1 MEVDECSAGGDS
13 GAEEDEDDASSR
25 GSRSNSSSSSISGS
39 STSSDSG
46 DDSGEEHATSGSES
60 HSSGDEDEEENENT
74 EYSVKA
80 ESPDTLKW
88 ETCVAANT
96 KVKLPQDLCEH
107 SAIFKEFLDYPYI
120 WNECLTE
127 NQRETLC
134 NLLPNFPKDCDVE
147 AEIDKTLCM
156 LFERENH
163 RFGVTPL
170 DAFHNHLSVGHY
182 RPDIRRMCSL
192 VRKAQQRRLL
202 FEERKRSYELAGQLL
217 KSRESLLANAY
228 KQGFCQPAQR
238 TLSKVQWRKPKPA
251 MVEEKTQLRY
261 LEELNALRTELGVS
275 AKLAA
280 DTTSENEENYP
291 HYQMSGAK
299 QKKKRRS
306 MIGIHGLSIRGLQ
319 MNHEDETIRPVFST
333 LQRTEYPINRSL
345 FIREQTEEMYR
356 EMLLEHKK
364 RRARRDAHPELNTQ
378 GIALADLTQRA
389 QIGQKHKLSI
399 GPAMRITP
407 AKKRIKL
414 EQSPLCPP
422 APRLINS
429 NSIKHESD
437 NSDYSHTTD
446 ENRHSSTLDM
456 DHRMLTPIKSEPVDP
471 YEVHQIAKKKLSPAT
486 PKGSKSSVISTPEI
500 KKEVEDMEYEEIK
513 TELNTGVN
521 DDVPPEADEDE
532 ENDKKELDLDGIDM
546 MQLPIQLDD
555 GIDILDD
562 VKCED
567 EGVISIP
574 DKDIAV
580 PSNDDTIDINSGA
593 ELMQETHACF
603 FSLLRDAFTS
613 KGEYRM
619 SAVEMRDA
627 VTQWQGN
634 PISPLNDWYSLA
646 SSWPALVPLALG
658 FLAGELIYSQDL
670 GDRQERETDLVP
682 YLENKGSGVYAWI
695 GAGRD
700 SDSRLADLCTK
711 FLMHK
716 ELLGTPT
723 IATSC
728 SIVAVK
734 QQTQIVTQTSNSNVN
749 NSSGNGNTN
758 VGGRAS
764 SPAIESISVDGG
776 SINTVSEWEPP
787 RALWPTE
794 WKVRPST
801 PEEREEFRR
810 QERMRYAAP
819 HKAFTYKMHGYAS
832 VVGPV
837 KGIYQHNVA
846 SGLTK
851 ARGHSLLV
859 ADRPNFVTI
868 LALVRDATARLPN
881 GEGTRAD
888 ICQLLKDSQYIREQ
902 TESDDKEGYLHSVVS
917 GALDRL
923 HYETDPCVRYYPRRK
938 EWLYLHRARSESEFE
953 MYHQQLQGVA
963 KNKKNVGSMSRNKA
977 LPPVIKPANVNK
989 EQSPNTTK
997 ETTPKKERKT
1007 ATTAQPV
1014 ISRKE
1019 QKKSEEKSINDHSVS
1034 SEQSAVVTNVLTTI
1048 SAPATSVISVTG
1060 TSVPVTTLPT
1070 SSTSISTVTVEKDA
1084 TGSEVKPQI
1093 TTTAPAKKTPNIG
1106 GKPVAVVKT
1115 SAQSLLQSNQ
1125 QHFPH
1130 HQIQVSTSAGLQT
1143 IRLSGH
1149 SVLHSAQ
1156 SVVASSAS
1164 SATNVTTNL
1173 TTIFPHAKVQ
1183 SQQQQQPQQSQQQ
1196 QQTIV
1201 TNQAGKSI
1209 LQTANIKQQQSQ
1221 QQHVLPGKT
1230 LLASQIKL
1238 VSTGQIKSL
1247 LTGHGLQ
1254 GQTIFIKQSSPSG
1267 NQSQQLQQQQLKQQQ
1282 QQQQQQIQQR
1292 VVTNQQQS
1300 IQTSGMQRIIA
1311 QIGGKP
1317 IAVQIQQSPHQQQ
1330 QQQQQKILAK
1340 VLTSSGGGQ
1349 LISVESLLAQKGL
1362 KLATTTSH
1370 ASQLNRQGKQVIQ
1383 TQYQVVSQAQTSTGQ
1398 SKIIA
1403 STQHQSQPQAQ
1414 TVRMV
1419 TAQLAGKPIVLASGN
1434 KNVGVGVSSSGSVVL
1449 GKQQSSQQQQTQQ
1462 QPIILPSQLL
1472 NIKTLHGLKV
1482 IPTPAGLKTTGAA
1495 VYARVIAPTTITS
1508 SQTTGN
1514 QQQTIQTQPS
1524 RNNTYS
1530 TP

>member
-13 GAEEDEDDASSR
+13 GAEEDEDDASSH

-39 STSSDSG
+39 STSTDSG
-46 DDSGEEHATSGSES
+46 DDSGEEHGTSGSES
-60 HSSGDEDEEENENT
+60 HSSGEEDEDENENT

-88 ETCVAANT
+88 ETCIAVNI
-96 KVKLPQDLCEH
+96 KLKLPQDLCEH
-107 SAIFKEFLDYPYI
+107 VAIFKEFLDYPYI

-134 NLLPNFPKDCDVE
+134 NLLPAFPKDCDVE
-147 AEIDKTLCM
+147 AEIEKTLRM

-163 RFGVTPL
+163 RFGVAPL
-170 DAFHNHLSVGHY
+170 DAFHSHLSAGHY

-202 FEERKRSYELAGQLL
+202 FEERKRSYELASQLL
-217 KSRESLLANAY
+217 KSRESLLSNAY

-238 TLSKVQWRKPKPA
+238 TVSKVQWRKPKPA

-261 LEELNALRTELGVS
+261 LEELNALRTELGAS

-306 MIGIHGLSIRGLQ
+306 LVGVQGLSIRGLQ
-319 MNHEDETIRPVFST
+319 INHEDETIRPVFST
-333 LQRTEYPINRSL
+333 LQRAEYATNRSL
-345 FIREQTEEMYR
+345 FIREQTEETYR

-364 RRARRDAHPELNTQ
+364 RRARRDVHPELNTQ

-399 GPAMRITP
+399 GPSIRITP
-407 AKKRIKL
+407 AKKRMKL

-422 APRLINS
+422 APRLTNS

-446 ENRHSSTLDM
+446 ENRHSNTLDI
-456 DHRMLTPIKSEPVDP
+456 DHRMLTPIKSEPIDA
-471 YEVHQIAKKKLSPAT
+471 YEMHQMSKKKLSPIT
-486 PKGSKSSVISTPEI
+486 SKVSKSSMIVTPEI
-500 KKEVEDMEYEEIK
+500 KKEVEDMEYDDIK
-513 TELNTGVN
+513 TELSTGVN
-521 DDVPPEADEDE
+521 EDAPLETEEEE
-532 ENDKKELDLDGIDM
+532 ENDKKELDLDSIDM

-574 DKDIAV
+574 DKEIAV
-580 PSNDDTIDINSGA
+580 PSNEDAIDINNGA

-619 SAVEMRDA
+619 STGEMRDA
-627 VTQWQGN
+627 ITQWQGN

-658 FLAGELIYSQDL
+658 FLAGELTYSQEI
-670 GDRQERETDLVP
+670 GDRQERESELVP
-682 YLENKGSGVYAWI
+682 YLENKGNGVYAWI

-700 SDSRLADLCTK
+700 SDSRLSDLCAK

-716 ELLGTPT
+716 DSLGLPSAIST
-723 IATSC
+723 C
-728 SIVAVK
+728 SPVAVK
-734 QQTQIVTQTSNSNVN
+734 QQNQVPQASSSNVN
-749 NSSGNGNTN
+749 SNSGSGNVNSSG
-758 VGGRAS
+758 RDS
-764 SPAIESISVDGG
+764 SPAIESVSVDGG
-776 SINTVSEWEPP
+776 SINTVAEWEPP

-801 PEEREEFRR
+801 VEEREEFRR

-819 HKAFTYKMHGYAS
+819 HKAFTYRMHGYAS

-963 KNKKNVGSMSRNKA
+963 KNKKNGGSMSRKA

-989 EQSPNTTK
+989 EQSPNNSK
-997 ETTPKKERKT
+997 ETTPKKERK
-1007 ATTAQPV
+1007 ATSTTQPV
-1014 ISRKE
+1014 ISRKD
-1019 QKKSEEKSINDHSVS
+1019 QKKTEEKNINDHSATT
-1034 SEQSAVVTNVLTTI
+1034 EQSAVVTNVVTTI
-1048 SAPATSVISVTG
+1048 STPATSVISMSG
-1060 TSVPVTTLPT
+1060 TTVPVTSLPT
-1070 SSTSISTVTVEKDA
+1070 SSTSISTITVEKDV
-1084 TGSEVKPQI
+1084 TTSDVKPQI
-1093 TTTAPAKKTPNIG
+1093 TTNVPAKKAANIG

-1156 SVVASSAS
+1156 SVVASSTS
-1164 SATNVTTNL
+1164 NVTNVTTNL
-1173 TTIFPHAKVQ
+1173 TTILPPTKVP
-1183 SQQQQQPQQSQQQ
+1183 SQQQQQQQSQQTQQQQ

-1238 VSTGQIKSL
+1238 VSSGQIKSL
-1247 LTGHGLQ
+1247 LTSHGLQ
-1254 GQTIFIKQSSPSG
+1254 GQTIFIKQSSPSS
-1267 NQSQQLQQQQLKQQQ
+1267 NQSQQIQQQQLKQ

-1330 QQQQQKILAK
+1330 QQKILAK
-1340 VLTSSGGGQ
+1340 VLTSSGSGQ
-1349 LISVESLLAQKGL
+1349 LISVENLLAQKGL
-1362 KLATTTSH
+1362 KLATTTGH
-1370 ASQLNRQGKQVIQ
+1370 ANQLNRQGKQVIQ
-1383 TQYQVVSQAQTSTGQ
+1383 TQYQVVSQAQTSSGQ

-1403 STQHQSQPQAQ
+1403 STQQQQQTQQAQ

-1434 KNVGVGVSSSGSVVL
+1434 KNVGVGVSSGGSVVL
-1449 GKQQSSQQQQTQQ
+1449 GKQQSSQQTQQ

-1508 SQTTGN
+1508 SQSTGN
-1514 QQQTIQTQPS
+1514 QQQTIQTQPP

>member
-1 MEVDECSAGGDS
+1 MGHKEVDECSAGGDS

-39 STSSDSG
+39 STSTDSG
-46 DDSGEEHATSGSES
+46 DDSGEEQGTSGSET
-60 HSSGDEDEEENENT
+60 HSSGEEDDEENDNT

-88 ETCVAANT
+88 ETCIAGNT
-96 KVKLPQDLCEH
+96 KIKLPQDLCEH

-127 NQRETLC
+127 SQRETLC
-134 NLLPNFPKDCDVE
+134 NLLPVFPKDCDVE
-147 AEIDKTLCM
+147 AETEKTLRM

-163 RFGVTPL
+163 RFGVAPL
-170 DAFHNHLSVGHY
+170 DAFRSHLSAGHY

-202 FEERKRSYELAGQLL
+202 FEERKRSYELASQLL
-217 KSRESLLANAY
+217 KSRESLLYNAY

-238 TLSKVQWRKPKPA
+238 TVSKIQWRKPKPA

-261 LEELNALRTELGVS
+261 LEELNALRTELGAS

-291 HYQMSGAK
+291 HYQLSGAK
-299 QKKKRRS
+299 QKKKKRS
-306 MIGIHGLSIRGLQ
+306 LMGVQGLSIRGLQ
-319 MNHEDETIRPVFST
+319 INHEDETIRPVFST
-333 LQRTEYPINRSL
+333 LQRAEYPANRSL
-345 FIREQTEEMYR
+345 FVREQTEEMYR

-364 RRARRDAHPELNTQ
+364 RRARRDIHPELNTQ

-389 QIGQKHKLSI
+389 QIGQKHKLSL
-399 GPAMRITP
+399 GPAIRITS

-414 EQSPLCPP
+414 EHSPLCPP
-422 APRLINS
+422 APRLT

-446 ENRHSSTLDM
+446 ENRHSNALDM
-456 DHRMLTPIKSEPVDP
+456 DHRMLTPIKSEPMDA
-471 YEVHQIAKKKLSPAT
+471 YEMHQMSKKKLSPVALKVGKT
-486 PKGSKSSVISTPEI
+486 SMMAAPEI
-500 KKEVEDMEYEEIK
+500 KKEVEDMEYDDIK
-513 TELNTGVN
+513 TELGTGVN
-521 DDVPPEADEDE
+521 EDPPLETEEEE
-532 ENDKKELDLDGIDM
+532 ENDKKELDLDSIDM

-574 DKDIAV
+574 DKEIAV
-580 PSNDDTIDINSGA
+580 PSNEDAMDMNSGA
-593 ELMQETHACF
+593 ELMQETHSCF

-619 SAVEMRDA
+619 SAGEMKDA

-658 FLAGELIYSQDL
+658 FLAGELTYSQDIS
-670 GDRQERETDLVP
+670 DRQEKESELVP

-700 SDSRLADLCTK
+700 SDSRLSDLCAK

-716 ELLGTPT
+716 DSLGL
-723 IATSC
+723 
-728 SIVAVK
+728 VAVK
-734 QQTQIVTQTSNSNVN
+734 QQNQAPQVSSSNVN
-749 NSSGNGNTN
+749 SNTASGNANSSG
-758 VGGRAS
+758 RDSS
-764 SPAIESISVDGG
+764 SPAMESINVDGA
-776 SINTVSEWEPP
+776 SVNTVAEWEPP

-794 WKVRPST
+794 WKVRAST
-801 PEEREEFRR
+801 MEEREEFRR

-819 HKAFTYKMHGYAS
+819 HKAFTYRMHGYAS

-963 KNKKNVGSMSRNKA
+963 KNKKNGGSMSRKA
-977 LPPVIKPANVNK
+977 LPPVIKPTSVNK
-989 EQSPNTTK
+989 EQSPSNNK
-997 ETTPKKERKT
+997 EATPKKERKT
-1007 ATTAQPV
+1007 ASAIQPV

-1019 QKKSEEKSINDHSVS
+1019 QKKTEEKNMNDHSVTT
-1034 SEQSAVVTNVLTTI
+1034 EQPAVITNIVTTI
-1048 SAPATSVISVTG
+1048 NTPTTSVISMSGAT
-1060 TSVPVTTLPT
+1060 VPVTSLPT
-1070 SSTSISTVTVEKDA
+1070 SSTSISTITVEKDMA
-1084 TGSEVKPQI
+1084 TTVDVKPQI
-1093 TTTAPAKKTPNIG
+1093 TANVPAKKATNIS

-1156 SVVASSAS
+1156 SVVANSTSNV
-1164 SATNVTTNL
+1164 TNVTTNL
-1173 TTIFPHAKVQ
+1173 TTILPPTKLP
-1183 SQQQQQPQQSQQQ
+1183 SQQQQQSQQPQQQQQQQQQ
-1196 QQTIV
+1196 QQTIM
-1201 TNQAGKSI
+1201 TNQAGKNI
-1209 LQTANIKQQQSQ
+1209 LQAASIKQQQSQ

-1238 VSTGQIKSL
+1238 VSSGQIKSL

-1267 NQSQQLQQQQLKQQQ
+1267 NQSQQIQQQQLKQQQ
-1282 QQQQQQIQQR
+1282 QQQIQQR
-1292 VVTNQQQS
+1292 VVANQQQS

-1330 QQQQQKILAK
+1330 QQKILAK
-1340 VLTSSGGGQ
+1340 VLTSSGSGQ
-1349 LISVESLLAQKGL
+1349 LISVENLLAQKGL

-1370 ASQLNRQGKQVIQ
+1370 ANQLGRQGKQVIQ
-1383 TQYQVVSQAQTSTGQ
+1383 TQYQVVSQAQTSSGQ

-1403 STQHQSQPQAQ
+1403 STQQQPQPQQAQ

-1449 GKQQSSQQQQTQQ
+1449 GKQQSSQQQTQQ

-1508 SQTTGN
+1508 SQSTGN
-1514 QQQTIQTQPS
+1514 QQQTIQTQSS

-1530 TP
+1530 AP